1 MKRSIVFL
9 TALFL
14 IFTAKSSLAES
25 NTEYTTGDYTYRI
38 LEDGTAEIANYTGD
52 ENDLIIPSEL
62 DHTAVTSIGESAF
75 FKCNCL
81 KNVKIPDGVTAIRDF
96 AFCNSENLI
105 TITLPDSVTTM
116 GQNVFEGCRTLR
128 TLVLPKHLEA
138 VQFALCWNCRALTQV
153 FIPGGVTGIGAD
165 AFGSCDRLHDIYFG
179 GTEEEWNSLEKY
191 GINNNFGYTS
201 IGRVHFNSVPTDVEE
216 IIESGDFLYRLNGSN
231 EAVIETYLN
240 ITENRAL
247 EGDKELLIPPSIDGY
262 PVTEI
267 SALAITECYSSS
279 VDIIIIPDGVT
290 KIGNGAF
297 KSCGIDIKLPESLE
311 EIGDFAFSG
320 CDLGDLILPDG
331 LRSIGPYAFSYCRGI
346 TELTIPD
353 SVISI
358 GDYAFSGCK
367 NLKDISIP
375 DSELTIGNHAFS
387 DTGLTSTAIPDHAL

>member
-1 MKRSIVFL
+1 M
-9 TALFL
+9 
-14 IFTAKSSLAES
+14 
-25 NTEYTTGDYTYRI
+25 
-38 LEDGTAEIANYTGD
+38 
-52 ENDLIIPSEL
+52 
-62 DHTAVTSIGESAF
+62 
-75 FKCNCL
+75 
-81 KNVKIPDGVTAIRDF
+81 
-96 AFCNSENLI
+96 
-105 TITLPDSVTTM
+105 
-116 GQNVFEGCRTLR
+116 
-128 TLVLPKHLEA
+128 
-138 VQFALCWNCRALTQV
+138 
-153 FIPGGVTGIGAD
+153 
-165 AFGSCDRLHDIYFG
+165 
-179 GTEEEWNSLEKY
+179 
-191 GINNNFGYTS
+191 
-201 IGRVHFNSVPTDVEE
+201 
-216 IIESGDFLYRLNGSN
+216 
-231 EAVIETYLN
+231 IETYLN
-240 ITENRAL
+240 ITENRVL
-247 EGDKELLIPPSIDGY
+247 EGDKELLIPRSIDGY

-267 SALAITECYSSS
+267 GALAITDCYSSS
-279 VDIIIIPDGVT
+279 VDKIIIPDGVT